1 MANKVP
7 IEVSADLKLLYHNT
21 AKKLRVRDR
30 RQFMAQLVK
39 QWGRGGYTFAEKE
52 LGWNQYNNEYT
63 PVLIESGVKDGN
75 PNWIWGGNRLNRLKL
90 ISN

>member
-21 AKKLRVRDR
+21 AKKLRGSDR

-39 QWGRGGYTFAEKE
+39 QWGRGGYSFAEKE
-52 LGWNQYNNEYT
+52 LGWNRRTIRCMN
-63 PVLIESGVKDGN
+63 DGIN
-75 PNWIWGGNRLNRLKL
+75 SWSIYCR
-90 ISN
+90 